1 MAPTGLQLQS
11 SVQLLTDRRMHKTCS
26 CTRHSACEVHAAPQ
40 LPIISVKWQP
50 RRMTFRVVEVHKL
63 GMIGAGNLS
72 SLHATRRG
80 SEHETVTLANAA

>member
-1 MAPTGLQLQS
+1 
-11 SVQLLTDRRMHKTCS
+11 
-26 CTRHSACEVHAAPQ
+26 
-40 LPIISVKWQP
+40 
-50 RRMTFRVVEVHKL
+50 MTFRVVEVHKL